1 MGIHVCLNVF
11 LIKFLF
17 YWILTGM
24 GMREGCPIKCIGN
37 YLVENLFFGRKKF
50 DQVPPVL
57 YVLFKR
63 CNALLAA

>member
-1 MGIHVCLNVF
+1 
-11 LIKFLF
+11 
-17 YWILTGM
+17 
-24 GMREGCPIKCIGN
+24 MRMTEGCPIKCIGN
-37 YLVENLFFGRKKF
+37 YLVENLFFGGKKF